1 MLKDD
6 NPRNRLI
13 GIGLV
18 CCTFLFFSITDTSSK
33 WLLLSLPVVQV
44 VWLRFA
50 SQVLIMSA
58 ILAPRHGRK
67 LLSTRRPGLQ
77 LLRASMLL
85 SMTAMNFVAL
95 RYLQLAETSA
105 IQFTVPILVTVIS
118 VPLLGEKLDP
128 RRWAAVLIGFAGVLL
143 IVRPGTGG
151 FHPAMLLALGNAVL
165 YAFFNLLTRQLAR
178 SESPETTQFL
188 SGLGPVVMMAPFA
201 LADWQPL
208 ESWLTWSVVALAGLS
223 GGMGH
228 YFNALAHRFAPASV
242 LAPYLYLQIIHMI
255 ALGYLVFGDVP
266 STAVLA
272 GAVVVIASGLYL
284 FAYER
289 RGLSRQPG

>member
-1 MLKDD
+1 MLKEDTA
-6 NPRNRLI
+6 RNRLI

-18 CCTFLFFSITDTSSK
+18 SCTFLFFSITDTSSK

-44 VWLRFA
+44 VWLRFT
-50 SQVLIMSA
+50 SQVLIMTA
-58 ILAPRHGRK
+58 ILAPRHGLG
-67 LLSTRRPGLQ
+67 LLRTRRPGLQ
-77 LLRASMLL
+77 LLRATMLL

-105 IQFTVPILVTVIS
+105 IQFSVPILVTVLS
-118 VPLLGEKLDP
+118 VPLLGEKLDL
-128 RRWAAVLIGFAGVLL
+128 RRWMAVVVGFAGVLL

-151 FHPAMLLALGNAVL
+151 FHPAMLLALSNAVL

-188 SGLGPVVMMAPFA
+188 SGLGPALMIAPFA
-201 LADWQPL
+201 LADWRPL
-208 ESWLTWSVVALAGLS
+208 EGWLAWAVVALAGFS
-223 GGMGH
+223 GGLGH

-266 STAVLA
+266 SPAVLA
-272 GAVVVIASGLYL
+272 GALVVIACGLYL

-289 RGLSRQPG
+289 RGLRR